1 MASDLLSIAASGA
14 RAARGALDVTAQ
26 NIANA
31 SSDGYVRRSLRI
43 AEVAASGGAGR
54 QADISLSGA
63 RIAEIRRNA
72 DPFLQGEVRRTNGD
86 LQRANTEL
94 SGLRNIESAIEQ
106 SGIFTSIVEFE
117 ASLQQLAGD
126 PSDPSRRAA
135 VLAEAN
141 TMASKFEITAAGLD
155 SVGAGLRF
163 DADAQ
168 LSEANIIGSE
178 LARVNLRLARAG
190 SGSSDR
196 AALLDQR
203 DQLLERLAGFS
214 AVTTSFASDGTVAVS
229 LGSMPARSF
238 VQGGSSGVLSS
249 AQAAD
254 GTLSFAV
261 DGLATNPGSGSLAGA
276 GLALTS
282 LAATRERLDV
292 MANRLAD
299 AVNAAQA
306 AGVGLDGAPGQPMF
320 SGTGAGDLKVVLA
333 SGQGIATAPAGAA
346 AGSRD
351 TQNLANLR
359 QALTI
364 ENPAQKLSSLL
375 FDVSSTVAGRN
386 VTQSALETIASSARV
401 SLEQQSSVNLD
412 NEATNLIRFQQ
423 AFQASGRAM
432 QVASDIFD
440 TLLGIGR

>member
-1 MASDLLSIAASGA
+1 MASDMLSIAASGA

-43 AEVAASGGAGR
+43 EEVSASGGAGR
-54 QADISLSGA
+54 NGDISLSGA
-63 RIAEIRRNA
+63 RIAEINRNA
-72 DPFLQGEVRRTNGD
+72 DPFLQSEVRRTNGD

-94 SGLRNIESAIEQ
+94 SGLSNIESAIEQ

-126 PSDPSRRAA
+126 SSDPSRRAA
-135 VLAEAN
+135 VLAEAE

-155 SVGAGLRF
+155 SVGDGLRF
-163 DADAQ
+163 DADAKVT
-168 LSEANIIGSE
+168 EANIIGGE
-178 LARVNLRLARAG
+178 LARVNLRLTRAG

-203 DQLLERLAGFS
+203 DQMLERLAGFS

-229 LGSMPARSF
+229 LGSAPARSF
-238 VQGGSSGVLSS
+238 VQGGASGVLSS
-249 AQAAD
+249 TPGPD

-261 DGLATNPGSGSLAGA
+261 DGQPTNPGSGRLAGA
-276 GLALTS
+276 TLALGT
-282 LAATRERLDV
+282 LAATRARLDTL
-292 MANRLAD
+292 ANGLANT
-299 AVNAAQA
+299 VNAAQA
-306 AGVGLDGAPGQPMF
+306 AGVGSDGSPGQPLF
-320 SGTGAGDLKVVLA
+320 AGTTAATLRVVLA
-333 SGQGIATAPAGAA
+333 SGQGIATAPAGAG

-359 QALTI
+359 QALATG
-364 ENPAQKLSSLL
+364 NPAQQLSSLL

-386 VTQSALETIASSARV
+386 VTQSALETIASSARI

-412 NEATNLIRFQQ
+412 TEATNLIRFQQ